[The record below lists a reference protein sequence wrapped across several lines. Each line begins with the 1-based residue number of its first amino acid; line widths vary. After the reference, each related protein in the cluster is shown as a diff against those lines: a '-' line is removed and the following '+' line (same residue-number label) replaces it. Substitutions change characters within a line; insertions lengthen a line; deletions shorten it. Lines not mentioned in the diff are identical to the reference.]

1 MIRLAIL
8 SAALLFALPA
18 TAQILPDPGPTNP
31 RMQTVTWQNGQ
42 RIILTALPMTGLTV
56 VLQPGERIVAHSLA
70 FPEQW
75 DLRISPERDSFHV
88 TPRVPDAESALTVTT
103 DRRQYIFTLQTGDN
117 LNAALLVQVIDN
129 RTWPMAPNT
138 GPLQLPVTTQ
148 PATPSM
154 RTYRLR
160 GDRSVQPQAI
170 GDDGRRTRILFA
182 PGQALPAIFAIVPT
196 GDEEVVNGYMRGD
209 AFEID
214 RVYERLVFRID
225 KDKAT
230 ARRAEE
236 ADAAR

>member
-1 MIRLAIL
+1 MCLAIL
-8 SAALLFALPA
+8 SAALLFAPPA

-31 RMQTVTWQNGQ
+31 RLQTVTWQNGQ

-56 VLQPGERIVAHSLA
+56 VLQPGERIVADSLA

-75 DLRISPERDSFHV
+75 DRRVSPERDSFHV
-88 TPRVPDAESALTVTT
+88 APRVPDAESALTVTT
-103 DRRQYIFTLQTGDN
+103 DRRQYLFTLQTGDN
-117 LNAALLVQVIDN
+117 LNAALLVQVLNN
-129 RTWPMAPNT
+129 RTRPMAQNS
-138 GPLQLPVTTQ
+138 GPRPPIITE

-154 RTYRLR
+154 WTYRLR

-170 GDDGRRTRILFA
+170 GDDGTRTRILFA
-182 PGQALPAIFAIVPT
+182 PDQALPAIFAIGPT

-214 RVYERLVFRID
+214 RIYDRLVFRID

-230 ARRAEE
+230 ARRTGE

>member
-1 MIRLAIL
+1 MRPAIL

-31 RMQTVTWQNGQ
+31 RLQSVTWQNGQ

-56 VLQPGERIVAHSLA
+56 VLQPGERIVADSLA

-75 DLRISPERDSFHV
+75 DRRISPERDSFHV
-88 TPRVPDAESALTVTT
+88 TPRVPDAESALTVKT
-103 DRRQYIFTLQTGDN
+103 DRRQYLFTLQTGDN
-117 LNAALLVQVIDN
+117 LNAALLVQVRDYG
-129 RTWPMAPNT
+129 TAPMAENL
-138 GPLQLPVTTQ
+138 GPARPPVTAQ
-148 PATPSM
+148 PATASI

-160 GDRSVQPQAI
+160 GDRSVRPQSLT
-170 GDDGRRTRILFA
+170 DDGRRTRILFA
-182 PGQALPAIFAIVPT
+182 PGQSLPAIFAIGPT

-230 ARRAEE
+230 ARRADK

>member
-1 MIRLAIL
+1 MRLAIL

-31 RMQTVTWQNGQ
+31 RLQTVTWQNGQ

-56 VLQPGERIVAHSLA
+56 VLQPGERIVADSLA

-103 DRRQYIFTLQTGDN
+103 DRRHYLFMLQTGDN
-117 LNAALLVQVIDN
+117 LNAALLVQVLDSG
-129 RTWPMAPNT
+129 T
-138 GPLQLPVTTQ
+138 GPVAQPIGPSRSQTDAQ
-148 PATPSM
+148 PAFAPM

-170 GDDGRRTRILFA
+170 GDDGTRTRILFA
-182 PGQALPAIFAIVPT
+182 PGQALPAIFAIGPT

>member
-8 SAALLFALPA
+8 STALLVALPA

-31 RMQTVTWQNGQ
+31 RLQTVTWQNGQ

-56 VLQPGERIVAHSLA
+56 VLQPGERIVADSLA
-70 FPEQW
+70 LPEQW
-75 DLRISPERDSFHV
+75 DRRISPERDSFHV

-103 DRRQYIFTLQTGDN
+103 DRRHYLFTLQTGDN
-117 LNAALLVQVIDN
+117 LNAALLVQVLDSG
-129 RTWPMAPNT
+129 A
-138 GPLQLPVTTQ
+138 GPVAHDLGARLPVTTQ
-148 PATPSM
+148 TAFAPM

-182 PGQALPAIFAIVPT
+182 PGQALPAIFAIGPT

-230 ARRAEE
+230 ARRAGE